1 MRQVILFMD
10 NFNEKTVGGKM
21 KKLVIVMRA
30 LIFFMIGILLFLF
43 LSPLFVPKTGNSKK
57 GFYRAIIQGFYDEPE
72 NSLDAV
78 FIGESSIY
86 KYFYY

>member
-43 LSPLFVPKTGNSKK
+43 LSPLFVPKTGNSKNQQK
-57 GFYRAIIQGFYDEPE
+57 KKAMERKQAFFFVQKIEFQRQKIGCIDENYR
-72 NSLDAV
+72 
-78 FIGESSIY
+78 
-86 KYFYY
+86 